1 MNSQQNR
8 MKVRLRGFHLNG
20 LTSISPTD
28 YRVKTNLYT
37 SIIRSDGTSAQLLS
51 YERSHTSGFHSRLKI
66 QSTAH
71 YLLKSWYI
79 YIYVY
84 IFYGRIKHE
93 QPNSQFISKN
103 EDKVIWEVN
112 FSIHSGFHYCSELS
126 HNQEIDLGTN
136 FIRFKECL
144 NSVLLAQSG
153 THISLYN
160 DWYRSRQNSN
170 KRLQI
175 KYRFK
180 VKMSCISL
188 SLTSVQWEIV

>member
-1 MNSQQNR
+1 ME
-8 MKVRLRGFHLNG
+8 L
-20 LTSISPTD
+20 
-28 YRVKTNLYT
+28 
-37 SIIRSDGTSAQLLS
+37 LLS
-51 YERSHTSGFHSRLKI
+51 CFHMNDHTRQGFIHDSKFRVQPTTSLKANI
-66 QSTAH
+66 
-71 YLLKSWYI
+71 YI
-79 YIYVY
+79 YIYIYIY
-84 IFYGRIKHE
+84 IFYGRIKYE

-112 FSIHSGFHYCSELS
+112 FSIHSGFHYYSELS
-126 HNQEIDLGTN
+126 HNQEIDLGAN

-144 NSVLLAQSG
+144 NSVLLAQSV

-188 SLTSVQWEIV
+188 SLTSVQWETV